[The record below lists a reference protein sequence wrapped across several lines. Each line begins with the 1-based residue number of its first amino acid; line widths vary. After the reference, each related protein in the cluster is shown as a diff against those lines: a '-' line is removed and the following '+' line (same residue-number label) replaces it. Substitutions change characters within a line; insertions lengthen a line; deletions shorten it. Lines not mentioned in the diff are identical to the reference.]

1 MKPISILIVDDE
13 PDNFDV
19 IETLLH
25 NQDYQ
30 LHYAASGPEAIASLD
45 IIKPDL
51 ILLDVMMPEMDGVE
65 VCQQIK
71 AMEQWKAVPII
82 MVTAFVSKQ
91 ALAKCLRMGAD
102 DFISKP
108 VNSIELNARISSML
122 RIYRQYQELKTFN
135 TQLEI
140 LVQERTNQ
148 LQMMLL
154 EDDLTHLPSRAYL
167 LDRLSTA
174 LESDGSHLAIVY
186 LDCDQFK
193 LINGAFGYTIGNQ
206 LLQAIA
212 QRLQHYLRPGDIL
225 ARVGGD
231 EFCFLLYN
239 TQDLFPL
246 DIWIQSV
253 IRGFDTPL
261 EVANYKIFLSACM
274 GIALGSSH
282 DSQPEALLQAA
293 DTAMYKAKL
302 RGKGCYEI
310 FHPQFYLATLH
321 RLTLETDLQRA
332 LEEGEFFAHYQPI
345 VSLDT
350 QQLIGFEAL
359 VRWQH
364 PTRGIVFPGEFIACI
379 EETGLVIQ
387 VGMVILRQACHQL
400 HTWQQQG
407 WPQLTMSVNLSVR
420 QFTSPTLLTDIDQ
433 ILAETQVNPACIKLE
448 ITENA
453 LMQNAEI
460 VIALTQQLRSRQ
472 IQISIDNFGTGYSSL
487 GYLNRFPV
495 NILKI
500 DRSFINEMPDRNR
513 KYQVVET
520 IINLSHQLNLG
531 VVAEGIETKQ
541 QVAWLQQLGCEF
553 GQGDLFSKPLAPD
566 EIERIFLQG
575 RG

>member
-1 MKPISILIVDDE
+1 
-13 PDNFDV
+13 
-19 IETLLH
+19 
-25 NQDYQ
+25 
-30 LHYAASGPEAIASLD
+30 
-45 IIKPDL
+45 
-51 ILLDVMMPEMDGVE
+51 
-65 VCQQIK
+65 
-71 AMEQWKAVPII
+71 MEQWRAVPII

-91 ALAKCLRMGAD
+91 ALAKCLHMGAD

-140 LVQERTNQ
+140 LVQERTNK
-148 LQMMLL
+148 LERMLI

-167 LDRLSTA
+167 LGKLSTA
-174 LESDGSHLAIVY
+174 LESEGSYLAIVY

-193 LINGAFGYTIGNQ
+193 LINGAFGYPIGNQ

-231 EFCFLLYN
+231 EFCVLLYDI
-239 TQDLFPL
+239 QDLVPL

-261 EVANYKIFLSACM
+261 EVGNYKIFLSACM
-274 GIALGSSH
+274 GIALGSSS

-332 LEEGEFFAHYQPI
+332 LEERQFFTHYQPI

-350 QQLIGFEAL
+350 QQLVGFEAL

-387 VGMVILRQACHQL
+387 VGMVILRQACQQL
-400 HTWQQQG
+400 YTWQQQG
-407 WPQLTMSVNLSVR
+407 WHQLTMSVNLSVR

-433 ILAETQVNPACIKLE
+433 ILAETQVNPACLKLE
-448 ITENA
+448 ITESA
-453 LMQNAEI
+453 IMQNAEI
-460 VIALTQQLRSRQ
+460 AIALTQQLRSRQ
-472 IQISIDNFGTGYSSL
+472 IQISIDDFGTGYSSL
-487 GYLNRFPV
+487 GYLNRFPL

-500 DRSFINEMPDRNR
+500 DRSFISETPNVNR
-513 KYQVVET
+513 KYRVVET
-520 IINLSHQLNLG
+520 IINLSHQLDLA
-531 VVAEGIETKQ
+531 VVAEGIETQ
-541 QVAWLQQLGCEF
+541 QQLEWLQQLGCEF
-553 GQGDLFSKPLAPD
+553 GQGYLFSRPLAPD
-566 EIERIFLQG
+566 QIEKIFLQG

>member
-30 LHYAASGPEAIASLD
+30 LHYASSGSEAIASLR
-45 IIKPDL
+45 IIEPDL

-91 ALAKCLRMGAD
+91 ALAKCLHMGAD

-135 TQLEI
+135 TQLEV

-154 EDDLTHLPSRAYL
+154 EDNLTHLPSRAYL
-167 LDRLSTA
+167 LDKLSTA

-212 QRLQHYLRPGDIL
+212 QRLQDYLRPGDIL

-253 IRGFDTPL
+253 MKQPTAWRSNQSTGQLSKQRFVRCSAWPPPKCSKLQYRLFPWPPNHQMQWRKPAKSSTPL
-261 EVANYKIFLSACM
+261 LVWYSNRPTDLLS
-274 GIALGSSH
+274 GRPS
-282 DSQPEALLQAA
+282 ALLSTWQSRLYS
-293 DTAMYKAKL
+293 MQRYQ
-302 RGKGCYEI
+302 
-310 FHPQFYLATLH
+310 QFPSGPYRLLLFLPPAT
-321 RLTLETDLQRA
+321 
-332 LEEGEFFAHYQPI
+332 
-345 VSLDT
+345 S
-350 QQLIGFEAL
+350 
-359 VRWQH
+359 
-364 PTRGIVFPGEFIACI
+364 
-379 EETGLVIQ
+379 
-387 VGMVILRQACHQL
+387 LRQQPVWCSN
-400 HTWQQQG
+400 
-407 WPQLTMSVNLSVR
+407 QLT
-420 QFTSPTLLTDIDQ
+420 D
-433 ILAETQVNPACIKLE
+433 
-448 ITENA
+448 
-453 LMQNAEI
+453 
-460 VIALTQQLRSRQ
+460 
-472 IQISIDNFGTGYSSL
+472 
-487 GYLNRFPV
+487 
-495 NILKI
+495 
-500 DRSFINEMPDRNR
+500 
-513 KYQVVET
+513 
-520 IINLSHQLNLG
+520 
-531 VVAEGIETKQ
+531 
-541 QVAWLQQLGCEF
+541 
-553 GQGDLFSKPLAPD
+553 PL
-566 EIERIFLQG
+566 
-575 RG
+575 

>member
-19 IETLLH
+19 IETLLYD
-25 NQDYQ
+25 QDYQ
-30 LHYAASGPEAIASLD
+30 LHYAASGPEAIASLGM
-45 IIKPDL
+45 IEPDL

-91 ALAKCLRMGAD
+91 ALAKCLHMGAD

-167 LDRLSTA
+167 LGKLSTA

-212 QRLQHYLRPGDIL
+212 QRLKNYLRPGDIL

-231 EFCFLLYN
+231 EFCFLLYDI
-239 TQDLFPL
+239 QDLLTL
-246 DIWIQSV
+246 DTWIQSV
-253 IRGFDTPL
+253 IRAFDTPL

-274 GIALGSSH
+274 GVALGSSS
-282 DSQPEALLQAA
+282 DSQADDLLQAA

-310 FHPQFYLATLH
+310 FHPQFYLATLY
-321 RLTLETDLQRA
+321 RLNLETDLQRA
-332 LEEGEFFAHYQPI
+332 LEEGQFFAHYQPI

-350 QQLIGFEAL
+350 QQLVGFEAL

-387 VGMVILRQACHQL
+387 VGMVILRQACQQL
-400 HTWQQQG
+400 HTWQHQG

-433 ILAETQVNPACIKLE
+433 ILAETQVNHACIKLE
-448 ITENA
+448 ITESA
-453 LMQNAEI
+453 IMQNAEI
-460 VIALTQQLRSRQ
+460 AIALTQQLRSRQ
-472 IQISIDNFGTGYSSL
+472 IQISIDDFGTGYSSL
-487 GYLNRFPV
+487 GYLNRFPL

-513 KYQVVET
+513 KYRVVET
-520 IINLSHQLNLG
+520 IINLSHQLNLA
-531 VVAEGIETKQ
+531 VVAEGIETQ
-541 QVAWLQQLGCEF
+541 QQLEWLQQLGCEF
-553 GQGDLFSKPLAPD
+553 GQGYLFSKPLPP
-566 EIERIFLQG
+566 EQIERIFLQG